1 MVKSKYTGDRKKSKF
16 ATKTAAE
23 IAKETAMDKELN
35 DRALATAEIGR
46 ELLSDERFIEYLEKI
61 KELREYGITKL
72 CENTI
77 ADPVQRLAFQDA
89 WLAKIS
95 GVSLLI
101 PVIEDL
107 TKKEIKLS

>member
-1 MVKSKYTGDRKKSKF
+1 MVKSKYTGGPKKSKY

-23 IAKETAMDKELN
+23 IAKETAMEKELH
-35 DRALATAEIGR
+35 DKLLAAAEIGR
-46 ELLSDERFIEYLEKI
+46 ELLSDERFGEYLEKV

-95 GVSLLI
+95 GVTLLI
-101 PVIEDL
+101 PIVEDI
-107 TKKEIKLS
+107 TKKEVKLS